1 VVHGRRALGGGYMGG
16 CHTEWIM
23 DIGGEHLE
31 GIMDIGGG
39 HVGYAKIS
47 KNQKYKKNYL
57 KVCLVGQFNIDF
69 VQSLEVLQKAITVYQ
84 LLVVNWEFSLND
96 EEI

>member
-31 GIMDIGGG
+31 GIMD
-39 HVGYAKIS
+39 
-47 KNQKYKKNYL
+47 NQKYKKNYL

-84 LLVVNWEFSLND
+84 LLVVNWEFNLND